1 MVHPNDLV
9 LADHDGV
16 VVVPRA
22 AAEEV
27 LRLAEEKVSGE
38 NTVREELARGRP
50 VWEAFR
56 AHGVI

>member
-1 MVHPNDLV
+1 
-9 LADHDGV
+9 
-16 VVVPRA
+16 
-22 AAEEV
+22 V
-27 LRLAEEKVSGE
+27 LRLAEEKVAGE